1 MTADAQLPAGVPGID
16 VPGLAAW
23 LDTALPGAGPITA
36 IDLIAGGKS
45 NLTYGITLGGTGQGA
60 RRVVLRRP
68 PLGHVL
74 PTAHDMTREHRV
86 LSALSDNS
94 DVPVPRPLALC
105 TDTAVIGAQFYIMD
119 FVDGRVMRTLE
130 DAAASGITPAQAAE
144 LSERCADVLAAVHTV
159 DLIAAG
165 LTE

>member
-86 LSALSDNS
+86 LSALSEHS
-94 DVPVPRPLALC
+94 EVPVPRPLALC
-105 TDTAVIGAQFYIMD
+105 DDADVIGGRFYVMD
-119 FVDGRVMRTLE
+119 FVDGQVIRTVE
-130 DAAASGITPAQAAE
+130 DAE
-144 LSERCADVLAAVHTV
+144 
-159 DLIAAG
+159 AAG
-165 LTE
+165 VS